1 MRTIW
6 LVRHGLPEFPEGERL
21 CIGCRTNYPLSE
33 TGKKQAAAVAP
44 FFEGK
49 PIDNYYTSPLSRA
62 VQTAIEFIPETAEL
76 NILEDAHEM
85 DLGAWE
91 GMSFT
96 DICAKYPDMLRAAG
110 IDPAQG
116 FKIPEG
122 AGIGPTS
129 RPQEAANVRHMVE
142 CSILPDDAEYPED
155 AAQRMIGAIRQTKGN
170 AVIACHAAVIGFTVC
185 KLKGM
190 PFTEYMTVN
199 IPYCSVT
206 QIEEADDGTLSV
218 AAWGTVPEDVAPL
231 L

>member
-6 LVRHGLPEFPEGERL
+6 LVRHGLPEFPAGERL

-33 TGKKQAAAVAP
+33 TGRNQAAGVAP

-49 PIDNYYTSPLSRA
+49 TVDNYYTSPLTRA

-76 NILEDAHEM
+76 QILEDAHEL

-91 GMSFT
+91 GMTFKA
-96 DICAKYPDMLRAAG
+96 ICEKYPHLLKAAG
-110 IDPAQG
+110 IDPKQG

-129 RPQEAANVRHMVE
+129 SPQEAANVRHMVE
-142 CSILPDDAEYPED
+142 CSVLPDDAEEPEE
-155 AAQRMIGAIRQTKGN
+155 AAGRLISAIKQTKGN

-185 KLKGM
+185 KLMGK

-206 QIEEADDGTLSV
+206 EVEEADDGSLSV
-218 AAWGTVPEDVAPL
+218 KYYGLVPEDVKPFL
-231 L
+231 